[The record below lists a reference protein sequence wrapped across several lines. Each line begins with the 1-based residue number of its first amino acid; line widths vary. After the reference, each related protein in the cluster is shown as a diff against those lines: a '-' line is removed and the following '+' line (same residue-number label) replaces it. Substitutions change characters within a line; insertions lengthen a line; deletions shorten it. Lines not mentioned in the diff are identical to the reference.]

1 MKSVIA
7 NIISWELKRAIAGG
21 FLCIAL
27 SLSVLVA
34 CASGPQVVDHGFEFD
49 AIVDSPGID
58 VLDYAYGNE
67 YRMTRAEP
75 HLLKE
80 GRINQSTNIH
90 GGFPRGDFLYVK
102 WRLRASGEVFDDRVD
117 LRNRL
122 PADITRQTIRFTIK
136 ERQLHVYLVTR
147 NRRAEGS
154 PAGPIRKY
162 QDLEVIEIY
171 PAQPKF

>member
-7 NIISWELKRAIAGG
+7 NIIRWELKRAIAGG

-34 CASGPQVVDHGFEFD
+34 CASGPQVVDHAFEFN
-49 AIVDSPGID
+49 VGMDSPGIE
-58 VLDYAYGNE
+58 VLDYAYGNQ

-75 HLLKE
+75 HLVKE
-80 GRINQSTNIH
+80 GRINQGTSID
-90 GGFPRGDFLYVK
+90 GAFPRGDFLYVK
-102 WRLRASGEVFDDRVD
+102 WRVKSRGEVFEDRVD

-136 ERQLHVYLVTR
+136 ERQLYVYLVTR